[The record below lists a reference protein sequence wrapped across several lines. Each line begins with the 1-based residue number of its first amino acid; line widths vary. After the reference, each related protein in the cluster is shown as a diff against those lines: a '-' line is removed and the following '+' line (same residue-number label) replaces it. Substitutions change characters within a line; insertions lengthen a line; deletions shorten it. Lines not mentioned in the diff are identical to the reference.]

1 MIKAVLAIGF
11 IFNYRR
17 RLVVTKQIVSYFF
30 SMAALPRL
38 VSFWFVFSV
47 TLIFLASAQEENQFI
62 YHGFKGSKLSLDGLA
77 KIHSNGLLQLT
88 NTSVLKSGHA
98 FYPFPFKFNSSSTQS
113 LSFSTSFVF
122 AMFPKLPN
130 YGGNGMAFF
139 ISPSTDFSEALA
151 GSHLGIFNRSNN
163 GQFTNHIF
171 AIELDT
177 VQSPDFEDI
186 DSNHVGIDVNGL
198 QSNKSASAAYFS
210 DEKKEF
216 ERFVLESGKP
226 IQIWIDYNGEEKLVN
241 VTLAPVPNPKPS
253 RPLLSTSID
262 LSQILL
268 DSMYVGLS
276 AATGTRV
283 SDYYILGWS
292 FNKSGPA
299 QNLDI
304 SKLPPL
310 PPPPPT
316 PGKKLN
322 HTVIVSIVAAAVV
335 LITIAAAVYFVK
347 KKKYEEVY
355 EDWEKEYSPHR
366 FSYKNLYKATKG
378 FKDKEIIGQGGSG
391 KVYRGVL
398 PSSHAEIAVKKV
410 CHDSDHGMKQF
421 VSEIVSM
428 GKLRH
433 RNLVQL
439 RGYCRRKGELLLV
452 YDYMP
457 NGSLDKILYSNTRPS
472 LNWFQRFRIIKGV
485 AFGLLY
491 LHEEWEQVVLHRD
504 IKPAN
509 VLLDADLEGKLGD
522 FGLAR
527 LYDRGT
533 DLHTTNVVGTVGYL
547 APELLRNGRGT
558 TSTDVYAFGVFM
570 LEVACGRR
578 PVQPGE
584 LDLLDWVI
592 DYWQKGDVLDA
603 SDPRLEGIY
612 VEEQME
618 IVLKLG
624 LFCSH
629 SNPDTRPSMRQVVQ
643 YLDGGALLP
652 DIPLNSSVFGVLTA
666 KNEAPNN
673 GMASFASLVR
683 SDSPHTISTIDSIIT
698 VGR

>member
-1 MIKAVLAIGF
+1 
-11 IFNYRR
+11 
-17 RLVVTKQIVSYFF
+17 
-30 SMAALPRL
+30 MAALPRL
-38 VSFWFVFSV
+38 VSFWFLFKV
-47 TLIFLASAQEENQFI
+47 TLIFSASAQEENQFI
-62 YHGFKGSKLSLDGLA
+62 HHGFEGSKLKLDGLA
-77 KIHSNGLLQLT
+77 KIHPNGLLQLT
-88 NTSVLKSGHA
+88 NTSERISGHA
-98 FYPFPFKFNSSSTQS
+98 FYPFPFKFNSSSSQS

-130 YGGNGMAFF
+130 YGGHGMAFF
-139 ISPSTDFSEALA
+139 ISPSTDFSEA
-151 GSHLGIFNRSNN
+151 
-163 GQFTNHIF
+163 
-171 AIELDT
+171 
-177 VQSPDFEDI
+177 V
-186 DSNHVGIDVNGL
+186 
-198 QSNKSASAAYFS
+198 
-210 DEKKEF
+210 
-216 ERFVLESGKP
+216 
-226 IQIWIDYNGEEKLVN
+226 
-241 VTLAPVPNPKPS
+241 
-253 RPLLSTSID
+253 
-262 LSQILL
+262 
-268 DSMYVGLS
+268 
-276 AATGTRV
+276 
-283 SDYYILGWS
+283 
-292 FNKSGPA
+292 
-299 QNLDI
+299 
-304 SKLPPL
+304 
-310 PPPPPT
+310 
-316 PGKKLN
+316 
-322 HTVIVSIVAAAVV
+322 
-335 LITIAAAVYFVK
+335 AAVYFVK

-378 FKDKEIIGQGGSG
+378 FKDKEIIGRGGSG

-527 LYDRGT
+527 LYDHGN

-618 IVLKLG
+618 MVLKLG

-629 SNPDTRPSMRQVVQ
+629 SNPDTRPSIRQVVQ

-666 KNEAPNN
+666 KNEAPNS

-683 SDSPHTISTIDSIIT
+683 SDSPHTMSTIDSIIT

>member
-1 MIKAVLAIGF
+1 
-11 IFNYRR
+11 
-17 RLVVTKQIVSYFF
+17 
-30 SMAALPRL
+30 MAALPRL
-38 VSFWFVFSV
+38 VSFWFLFKV
-47 TLIFLASAQEENQFI
+47 TLIFSASAQEENQFI
-62 YHGFKGSKLSLDGLA
+62 HHGFEGSKLKLDGLA
-77 KIHSNGLLQLT
+77 KIHPNGLLQLT
-88 NTSVLKSGHA
+88 NTSERISGHA
-98 FYPFPFKFNSSSTQS
+98 FYPFPFKFNSSSSQS

-130 YGGNGMAFF
+130 YGGHGMAFF
-139 ISPSTDFSEALA
+139 ISPSTDFSEAVA

-177 VQSPDFEDI
+177 VQSPEFNDI
-186 DSNHVGIDVNGL
+186 DGNHVGIDVNGL
-198 QSNKSASAAYFS
+198 QSNESASARYFS

-216 ERFVLESGKP
+216 ESLVLESGKP
-226 IQIWIDYNGEEKLVN
+226 IQIWIDYNGQEKLVN

-262 LSQILL
+262 LSQILQ
-268 DSMYVGLS
+268 DSMYVGLC
-276 AATGTRV
+276 AAT
-283 SDYYILGWS
+283 
-292 FNKSGPA
+292 
-299 QNLDI
+299 
-304 SKLPPL
+304 
-310 PPPPPT
+310 
-316 PGKKLN
+316 
-322 HTVIVSIVAAAVV
+322 
-335 LITIAAAVYFVK
+335 AVYFVK

-378 FKDKEIIGQGGSG
+378 FKDKEIIGRGGSG

-527 LYDRGT
+527 LYDHGN

-618 IVLKLG
+618 MVLKLG

-629 SNPDTRPSMRQVVQ
+629 SNPDTRPSIRQVVQ

-666 KNEAPNN
+666 KNEAPNS

-683 SDSPHTISTIDSIIT
+683 SDSPHTMSTIDSIIT